1 MLERVCQP
9 GLRLTAGT
17 GNKGGQPMTCSPM
30 SGGTSAVHGGPSMHR
45 SASAPESDSGAGT
58 AIQNWPHVSFLE
70 LAALPTA
77 VPCGRLHARQVLW
90 EWGNQ
95 YGHLAE
101 DSETLVSE
109 LLTNAVK
116 ASSSPDGAG
125 LVVLRLLANR
135 ERLLVEVWDHNPD
148 DPQPRRA
155 DAESES
161 GRGFSV
167 IEALSS
173 RWGFRRLSYSLKVVW
188 CELLI
193 GD

>member
-1 MLERVCQP
+1 M
-9 GLRLTAGT
+9 
-17 GNKGGQPMTCSPM
+17 
-30 SGGTSAVHGGPSMHR
+30 TSAV
-45 SASAPESDSGAGT
+45 
-58 AIQNWPHVSFLE
+58 
-70 LAALPTA
+70 
-77 VPCGRLHARQVLW
+77 PCARLHARQIVW
-90 EWGNQ
+90 EWGFR
-95 YGHLAE
+95 HLAE
-101 DSETLVSE
+101 DAEILVSE

-125 LVVLRLLANR
+125 VVVLRLLANR
-135 ERLLVEVWDHNPD
+135 ERLLIEVWDHNPD
-148 DPQPRRA
+148 DPQPRQA

-173 RWGFRRLSYSLKVVW
+173 RWGFRRLSYSVKVVW

>member
-1 MLERVCQP
+1 MVPPVSTPAYWPLRSHLEL
-9 GLRLTAGT
+9 GAL
-17 GNKGGQPMTCSPM
+17 
-30 SGGTSAVHGGPSMHR
+30 TSAV
-45 SASAPESDSGAGT
+45 
-58 AIQNWPHVSFLE
+58 
-70 LAALPTA
+70 
-77 VPCGRLHARQVLW
+77 PCARLHVRQVVW
-90 EWGNQ
+90 EG
-95 YGHLAE
+95 GFSHLAE
-101 DSETLVSE
+101 DAEILVSE

-125 LVVLRLLANR
+125 VVVLRLLANR
-135 ERLLVEVWDHNPD
+135 ERLLIEVWDHNPD
-148 DPQPRRA
+148 DPQPRQA

-173 RWGFRRLSYSLKVVW
+173 RWGFRRLSYSVKVVW

>member
-1 MLERVCQP
+1 MVPPVSTPAYWPLRSYLEL
-9 GLRLTAGT
+9 GAL
-17 GNKGGQPMTCSPM
+17 
-30 SGGTSAVHGGPSMHR
+30 TSAV
-45 SASAPESDSGAGT
+45 
-58 AIQNWPHVSFLE
+58 
-70 LAALPTA
+70 
-77 VPCGRLHARQVLW
+77 PCARMHARQIVC
-90 EWGNQ
+90 EWGFR
-95 YGHLAE
+95 HLAE
-101 DSETLVSE
+101 DAETLVSE

-125 LVVLRLLANR
+125 VVVLRLLANR
-135 ERLLVEVWDHNPD
+135 GRLLIEVWDHNPD
-148 DPQPRRA
+148 DPQPRQA

-173 RWGFRRLSYSLKVVW
+173 RWGFRRLSYSVKVVW

>member
-1 MLERVCQP
+1 MVPPVSTPAYWPLRSYLEL
-9 GLRLTAGT
+9 GAL
-17 GNKGGQPMTCSPM
+17 
-30 SGGTSAVHGGPSMHR
+30 TSAV
-45 SASAPESDSGAGT
+45 
-58 AIQNWPHVSFLE
+58 
-70 LAALPTA
+70 
-77 VPCGRLHARQVLW
+77 PCARLHARQIVW
-90 EWGNQ
+90 EWGFR
-95 YGHLAE
+95 HLAE
-101 DSETLVSE
+101 DAEILVSE

-125 LVVLRLLANR
+125 VVVLRLLANR
-135 ERLLVEVWDHNPD
+135 ERLLIEVWDHNPD
-148 DPQPRRA
+148 DPQPRQA

-173 RWGFRRLSYSLKVVW
+173 RWGFRRLSYSVKVVW

>member
-1 MLERVCQP
+1 
-9 GLRLTAGT
+9 
-17 GNKGGQPMTCSPM
+17 MTCSPM
-30 SGGTSAVHGGPSMHR
+30 SGSTGAVSGHLPISQ
-45 SASAPESDSGAGT
+45 SVDVPELDSGVSAAFHG
-58 AIQNWPHVSFLE
+58 WPHVSFLE

-77 VPCGRLHARQVLW
+77 VPCGRLHAKQVLW
-90 EWGNQ
+90 EWQ
-95 YGHLAE
+95 LGHCTE
-101 DSETLVSE
+101 DAETLVSE

-125 LVVLRLLANR
+125 VVVLRLLANR
-135 ERLLVEVWDHNPD
+135 ERLLIEVWDHNPD
-148 DPQPRRA
+148 DPQPRQA

-173 RWGFRRLSYSLKVVW
+173 RWGFRRLSYSVKVVW

>member
-1 MLERVCQP
+1 MS
-9 GLRLTAGT
+9 
-17 GNKGGQPMTCSPM
+17 CSPM
-30 SGGTSAVHGGPSMHR
+30 SGSTGAVSGRLPISRSVDGP
-45 SASAPESDSGAGT
+45 ELDSGVGT
-58 AIQNWPHVSFLE
+58 AIHGWPHVSFLE

-77 VPCGRLHARQVLW
+77 VPCGRLHSRQVLW
-90 EWGNQ
+90 EWQ
-95 YGHLAE
+95 LSHLAA
-101 DSETLVSE
+101 DAETLVSE

-125 LVVLRLLANR
+125 VVVLRLLANR
-135 ERLLVEVWDHNPD
+135 ERLLIEVWDHNPE
-148 DPQPRRA
+148 DPQPRQA

-167 IEALSS
+167 IEALSA

-188 CELLI
+188 CELLT

>member
-1 MLERVCQP
+1 MDAMTTRAGVDWPLSTP
-9 GLRLTAGT
+9 GLVLG
-17 GNKGGQPMTCSPM
+17 
-30 SGGTSAVHGGPSMHR
+30 
-45 SASAPESDSGAGT
+45 
-58 AIQNWPHVSFLE
+58 
-70 LAALPTA
+70 ALPTA
-77 VPCGRLHARQVLW
+77 ASCGRLHAKNVVW
-90 EWGNQ
+90 EWGLG
-95 YGHLAE
+95 YLSDTIE
-101 DSETLVSE
+101 LLVSE

-125 LVVLRLLANR
+125 PVVLRLLANR
-135 ERLLVEVWDHNPD
+135 ERLLIEVWDHNPD
-148 DPQPRRA
+148 DPQPRQA

-173 RWGFRRLSYSLKVVW
+173 RWGFRRLSYRLKVVW

>member
-1 MLERVCQP
+1 MVP
-9 GLRLTAGT
+9 PVSTPAYWPLR
-17 GNKGGQPMTCSPM
+17 SY
-30 SGGTSAVHGGPSMHR
+30 
-45 SASAPESDSGAGT
+45 
-58 AIQNWPHVSFLE
+58 LE
-70 LAALPTA
+70 LGALTST
-77 VPCGRLHARQVLW
+77 VPCARLHARQIVW
-90 EWGNQ
+90 EWGFR
-95 YGHLAE
+95 HLAE
-101 DSETLVSE
+101 DAEILVSE

-125 LVVLRLLANR
+125 VVVLRLLADR
-135 ERLLVEVWDHNPD
+135 ERLLIEVWDHNPD
-148 DPQPRRA
+148 DPQPRQA

-173 RWGFRRLSYSLKVVW
+173 RWGFRRLSYSVKVVW